1 MIKKAITMFPALMLG
16 LMIASCEKIEP
27 QVISVEPDVFS
38 VSMDDIPLQYGRL
51 VSATS
56 VTQYI
61 NVLWFEQADQTIVGV
76 RINVSRSIISKE
88 VIRIE
93 RK

>member
-1 MIKKAITMFPALMLG
+1 MLG

-27 QVISVEPDVFS
+27 QVISGEPIDFTLT
-38 VSMDDIPLQYGRL
+38 MDDIPLQYGRL

-56 VTQYI
+56 VTPVI
-61 NVLWFEQADQTIVGV
+61 NILWFEQADQTIVAV
-76 RINVSRSIISKE
+76 RINVGRGTISKE

>member
-1 MIKKAITMFPALMLG
+1 MNKKAITIFPVLIFG
-16 LMIASCEKIEP
+16 LMIASCEKIET

-38 VSMDDIPLQYGRL
+38 LSMDDIPLQYGRL
-51 VSATS
+51 VSAS
-56 VTQYI
+56 PVGQYI
-61 NVLWFEQADQTIVGV
+61 SILWFEQADQTIVGV
-76 RINVSRSIISKE
+76 RINVSRNIISND